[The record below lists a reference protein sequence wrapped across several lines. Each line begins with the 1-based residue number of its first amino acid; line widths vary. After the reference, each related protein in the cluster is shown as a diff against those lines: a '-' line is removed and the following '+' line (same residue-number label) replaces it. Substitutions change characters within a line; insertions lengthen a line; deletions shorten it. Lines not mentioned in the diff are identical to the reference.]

1 MALQTVVF
9 FVGAIS
15 QYGRSR
21 AMYPNANVEDSSIDE
36 SVGGDTVANATGSI
50 YGLVFKG
57 TFQAAELPWA
67 DSFADF
73 VGYLIPASAGKLLTR
88 TVHAVTWQTVIYT
101 FYPTLLSPALA
112 AISTLVHTHDPY
124 TVFTWPF

>member
-1 MALQTVVF
+1 MTKVWRYVTNLLQVVAMALQIVVF

-21 AMYPNANVEDSSIDE
+21 AMYPDANVEDSSIGE
-36 SVGGDTVANATGSI
+36 SVGELIVASSSGDTVANATGSI

-57 TFQAAELPWA
+57 TFQAAELPW

-73 VGYLIPASAGKLLTR
+73 VGYLIPASAGELFSTSCTSRACSVCSYL
-88 TVHAVTWQTVIYT
+88 AVI
-101 FYPTLLSPALA
+101 
-112 AISTLVHTHDPY
+112 
-124 TVFTWPF
+124 

>member
-36 SVGGDTVANATGSI
+36 SVGGDTVLHTVANATGSI

-88 TVHAVTWQTVIYT
+88 TVHVSTCSY
-101 FYPTLLSPALA
+101 LA
-112 AISTLVHTHDPY
+112 DCNLHVLPNPVVAGAGRHFHSGAHP
-124 TVFTWPF
+124 